1 MSSSFEGSEIF
12 QASPEEILNLIN
24 NFEAY
29 KEFLPGCIESTKMS
43 SSEDDL
49 VKGRLVFSLMNKTY
63 SFESINKTDGFDV
76 CISQSKGPFKDFSA
90 IWSLESIDSKNTKVK
105 FLIKFQLPFFL
116 KIFAKQSLIEK
127 IGTKFME
134 AFEKQLTEQNQ
145 YFFLFY
151 EQRTLKN

>member
-29 KEFLPGCIESTKMS
+29 QEFLPGCIESTRMP

-49 VKGRLVFSLMNKTY
+49 VKGRLVFSLMNNTY
-63 SFESINKTDGFDV
+63 SFESINKTHGFDV

-105 FLIKFQLPFFL
+105 FLTKFQLPFFL

-145 YFFLFY
+145 
-151 EQRTLKN
+151 

>member
-29 KEFLPGCIESTKMS
+29 KEFLPGCIESTRMP

-49 VKGRLVFSLMNKTY
+49 VKGRLVFSLMNNTY

-90 IWSLESIDSKNTKVK
+90 KWSLESIDSKNTKVK
-105 FLIKFQLPFFL
+105 FLTKFQLPFFL
-116 KIFAKQSLIEK
+116 KIFAKHRLIEK

-134 AFEKQLTEQNQ
+134 AFKKQLTEQNQ
-145 YFFLFY
+145 
-151 EQRTLKN
+151 

>member
-1 MSSSFEGSEIF
+1 MSSKFEGSEIF

-29 KEFLPGCIESTKMS
+29 KEFLPGCIESTRMP

-76 CISQSKGPFKDFSA
+76 CISQSKGPFKNFSA

-105 FLIKFQLPFFL
+105 FLTKFQLPFFL
-116 KIFAKQSLIEK
+116 KIFAKHSLIEK
-127 IGTKFME
+127 IGKKFME
-134 AFEKQLTEQNQ
+134 AFEKQLKEQN
-145 YFFLFY
+145 F
-151 EQRTLKN
+151 

>member
-1 MSSSFEGSEIF
+1 M
-12 QASPEEILNLIN
+12 P
-24 NFEAY
+24 
-29 KEFLPGCIESTKMS
+29 

-63 SFESINKTDGFDV
+63 SFESINQTDGFDV

-105 FLIKFQLPFFL
+105 FLTKFQLPFFL

-127 IGTKFME
+127 IGTKFMK

-145 YFFLFY
+145 
-151 EQRTLKN
+151 

>member
-1 MSSSFEGSEIF
+1 MSSRFEGSEIF
-12 QASPEEILNLIN
+12 QASPEEILSLIN

-29 KEFLPGCIESTKMS
+29 KEFLPGCIESTRMP

-49 VKGRLVFSLMNKTY
+49 VKGRLAFSLMNKTY

-105 FLIKFQLPFFL
+105 FLTKFQLPFFL
-116 KIFAKQSLIEK
+116 KIFAKHSLIEK

-145 YFFLFY
+145 
-151 EQRTLKN
+151 

>member
-29 KEFLPGCIESTKMS
+29 KEFLPGCIESTRMS

-90 IWSLESIDSKNTKVK
+90 IWSLESLDSKNTKVK
-105 FLIKFQLPFFL
+105 FLTKFQLPFFL
-116 KIFAKQSLIEK
+116 KIFAKHSLIEK

-145 YFFLFY
+145 
-151 EQRTLKN
+151 